1 MGDLGFSNNL
11 VHYLLLRLVMKQVD
25 DEYQMWFRIG
35 NEMLHFSLREWCL
48 VTGLKCGNV
57 ENLHKKYLGDKYVIS
72 ISVVHNTLSFFMLN
86 NWYGPQKYPC
96 K

>member
-1 MGDLGFSNNL
+1 MRIQTKLTDTQFRLFKKSIFGHFLAMGAPGFSDNF
-11 VHYLLLRLVMKQVD
+11 VHYLFLRLVMKQVD

-57 ENLHKKYLGDKYVIS
+57 ENLHKKHLG
-72 ISVVHNTLSFFMLN
+72 
-86 NWYGPQKYPC
+86 W
-96 K
+96 